1 MHRASI
7 ITASLLLAACDAS
20 VEKTLDVFTS
30 RQANLVVLLAKPTQ
44 LGPTPKVLVSSTEP
58 MKVLGEW
65 SSLCFSLRGDFPLQ
79 DPQAMDRQFA
89 ESMGN
94 AKIKV
99 ELTLSDGARV
109 ALRPPLQAWSLRGKV
124 VEQNELSACA
134 STPCKSD
141 LPIGAQ
147 VSQVEVSAEPPLTVR
162 GVYWQSESDLP
173 KPTSGKKQVSSASSP
188 KGRSACSA

>member
-1 MHRASI
+1 
-7 ITASLLLAACDAS
+7 
-20 VEKTLDVFTS
+20 
-30 RQANLVVLLAKPTQ
+30 
-44 LGPTPKVLVSSTEP
+44 